1 MILAD
6 TGPIVAMIVRSDP
19 YHEQA
24 KRSFAAQRGP
34 VIMTDACL
42 TETLYFLGRMSG
54 WRGQA
59 ILWNLVRA
67 GAINVHASTRD
78 AALRCAEYME
88 RFKDAPCDYAD
99 ASILAAA
106 EETAARQVLTIDG
119 HFHAYRLMDG
129 TALEIIP

>member
-19 YHEQA
+19 YHEPA
-24 KRSFAAQRGP
+24 KRLFTAQKGP
-34 VIMTDACL
+34 IIMTDACL
-42 TETLYFLGRMSG
+42 TEDLYFLGRMSG

-67 GAINVHASTRD
+67 GAIDIHAATRD
-78 AALRCAEYME
+78 STLRAADYMK
-88 RFKDAPCDYAD
+88 RFKDAPCDCTD

-106 EETAARQVLTIDG
+106 EETVARQVLTIDG

-129 TALEIIP
+129 TAVEVIS